1 MDEPAKRPRIAWSA
15 LIERARV
22 LTLAE
27 QRVVGVAPTLRR
39 VHYLLVSD
47 KTARALGYE
56 NRHYCYSALSHHTT
70 RGREAGTF
78 PDLSDNTRRID
89 VPLVFDSEEKGR
101 AWLADRFVLDRR
113 GLLDKRTLLV
123 TEKDGLIPLLDSRF
137 DWMDM
142 TAVKG
147 FVSHTHLQKVARYQ
161 RVIYVGD
168 YDPSGLYISHLIK
181 ERCPRT
187 EVVRVGLDHAQVRKH
202 KLVEEPAKTR
212 DSRFEWMR
220 ETYGHAMQVEADA
233 LNPLVLLGIVAK
245 GITEH
250 TGVEL
255 HDDGSPVAPDLD
267 AEEDAIRERLRG

>member
-1 MDEPAKRPRIAWSA
+1 MARIRWAPV
-15 LIERARV
+15 IDRARE

-27 QRVVGVAPTLRR
+27 EAVVGVPPTLRR

-47 KTARALGYE
+47 RLARSLGYV
-56 NRHYCYSALSHHTT
+56 NRHYCYQALSDHTT

-89 VPLVFDSEEKGR
+89 KPRVFSDEKSAR
-101 AWLADRFVLDRR
+101 AWMASMFWLDRR
-113 GLLDKRTLLV
+113 KLFDVPTLLV

-147 FVSHTHLQKVARYQ
+147 FASHTHMQKIARYK

-168 YDPSGLYISHLIK
+168 YDPSGLYISHLIDR
-181 ERCPRT
+181 RCPET
-187 EVVRVGLDHAQVRKH
+187 EVVRVGLDHDQVVEH
-202 KLVEEPAKTR
+202 GLVEEPAKKKDPRT
-212 DSRFEWMR
+212 DWMIA
-220 ETYGHAMQVEADA
+220 TYGHAMQVEADA
-233 LNPLVLLGIVAK
+233 LDPLVLLDIVAQ

-255 HDDGSPVAPDLD
+255 TKDGKPVAPALD
-267 AEEDAIRERLRG
+267 RREAAIRRRLRGEE